1 MSLTTFGPEIVCFG
15 RFLLRLKQDQVLP
28 SHVHCW
34 QYLAPQHPFLVK
46 IFGLQQHFVLIT
58 KATFSRHPIEPQK
71 GVDLRPKDIFEE
83 SLGIPGRRDQFPDR
97 CGDGETNRDMMGQNA
112 LSVHSENVIL
122 QNFEQLKINT

>member
-1 MSLTTFGPEIVCFG
+1 MIFW
-15 RFLLRLKQDQVLP
+15 RFPTKTVAGISDP
-28 SHVHCW
+28 
-34 QYLAPQHPFLVK
+34 AAINLVK

-97 CGDGETNRDMMGQNA
+97 CGDGETNSDMMGQNA
-112 LSVHSENVIL
+112 LSVHLENVIL
-122 QNFEQLKINT
+122 QSLNS